1 MNILVKHHEQIKKEE
16 ADKVLCKN
24 KKEVEIN
31 GNGTTGYKIK
41 KGVNKGKVVG
51 HLSIKSKEI

>member
-1 MNILVKHHEQIKKEE
+1 MNIITKHYEQKKREE

-41 KGVNKGKVVG
+41 EGVNKDKVVG
-51 HLSIKSKEI
+51 HISIKPKEI